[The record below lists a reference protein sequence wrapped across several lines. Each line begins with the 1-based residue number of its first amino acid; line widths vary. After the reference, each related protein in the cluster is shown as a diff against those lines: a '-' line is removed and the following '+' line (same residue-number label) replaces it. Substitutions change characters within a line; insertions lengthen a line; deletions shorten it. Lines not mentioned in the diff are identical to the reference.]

1 MLRNRLTYLVVLLGA
16 ILFFLCFN
24 GYLSLYV
31 LRLTAALPFVSLLAS
46 LPGILGAR
54 LELTAGSRAAR
65 KGQEVPLRI
74 SIDNRLPLCSGRSWA
89 TLTVYNTLTGEIQEE
104 RFTFTAS
111 RKALTISHKLT
122 SPSCGQVV
130 CRLSKAR
137 SCDYMGLF
145 VLPVR
150 LGGKA
155 RCAALFYPAV
165 SRPVLSV
172 DPISMPD
179 GEGERYA
186 QGRPGDDPSELF
198 GLREYREGDKLSR
211 IHWKL
216 SQKAGDTLV
225 KEFSLP
231 VSDHIFFLLEA
242 NGSGVETDALLDAFA
257 SLSAFL
263 LEQETAHRV
272 GFWSGKGRRFTVLE
286 IAGTE
291 DFRSA
296 LDALLLAGGQTSS
309 LPVRDEE
316 LPPGVSH
323 VIYLCPKPNEITL
336 NSLRACMPSARIS
349 LLLVT
354 EAPEPWKGELPEN
367 GELTVIRPGKIPEAL
382 NGFRF

>member
-1 MLRNRLTYLVVLLGA
+1 M
-16 ILFFLCFN
+16 FFLCFN

-31 LRLTAALPFVSLLAS
+31 LLLTIALPFVSLLAS
-46 LPGILGAR
+46 LPGILGSR
-54 LELTAGSRAAR
+54 LELAAGSRAAR
-65 KGQEVPLRI
+65 KGQEVPLCI
-74 SIDNRLPLCSGRSWA
+74 SVDSRLPLSSGRSWA
-89 TLTVYNTLTGEIQEE
+89 TLTVCNTLTGETQEE
-104 RFTFTAS
+104 RFIFIAS
-111 RKALTISHKLT
+111 RKALTISHKLS

-145 VLPVR
+145 VLPMR
-150 LGGKA
+150 LGEKT
-155 RCAALFYPAV
+155 RCAALFYPEIY
-165 SRPVLSV
+165 RPVLSL
-172 DPISMPD
+172 DQISMPD
-179 GEGERYA
+179 GEGERYS

-216 SQKAGDTLV
+216 SQKAGITLV
-225 KEFSLP
+225 KEFGLP
-231 VSDHIFFLLEA
+231 VSDHIFFLLEM

-272 GFWSGKGRRFTVLE
+272 SFWSGESRRFTVLE
-286 IAGTE
+286 IAGAE
-291 DFRSA
+291 DFRPA
-296 LDALLLAGGQTSS
+296 LDALLLAGSQTFSF
-309 LPVRDEE
+309 PVRKEE

-323 VIYLCPKPNEITL
+323 VIYLCSKPNEITL

-354 EAPEPWKGELPEN
+354 EDLALWRGELPEN
-367 GELTVIRPGKIPEAL
+367 AELTVIRPGKIPEAL
-382 NGFRF
+382 NGFRL